1 MRSAQP
7 IQQRQSRLAWLTPLQ
22 ISQCFGKSWVLTY
35 NAAPMNTSAATPSTK
50 VTEDALLLLLEAT
63 VDANQRNTNGADG
76 ACSTFAS
83 ACARIEVHWRQQKST
98 AERLFVQQAS
108 DYFQRIELMIDGR
121 MIAAYQEP
129 VWPHLQAPRS
139 DTLTKLMIP
148 TECLKVLEAAATTGS
163 RLPTQTQQ
171 VANSPNN
178 DIDDQTAA
186 A

>member
-1 MRSAQP
+1 MRSALP

-35 NAAPMNTSAATPSTK
+35 NAASMNTSTDTPLTK

-63 VDANQRNTNGADG
+63 VDATQRKTNGAEG
-76 ACSTFAS
+76 ASSTFKS
-83 ACARIEVHWRQQKST
+83 ACGRIEVYWRQQKST

-108 DYFQRIELMIDGR
+108 DYFQRIELLIDGR
-121 MIAAYQEP
+121 IIAAYQEP
-129 VWPHLQAPRS
+129 VWPHLQAPRP
-139 DTLTKLMIP
+139 DILTRLMIP
-148 TECLKVLEAAATTGS
+148 KDCIKLLESAATTGS
-163 RLPTQTQQ
+163 RLRTQAQQ
-171 VANSPNN
+171 VANSQNN